1 MFIVRVSD
9 KDGRLTRKR
18 LPGDYADAQTALK
31 ALGAVLTGYVTHGRN
46 EERGYWWARDHE
58 GNEFRFEIK

>member
-1 MFIVRVSD
+1 MFIVRLSE
-9 KDGRLTRKR
+9 KDGRHTRKR
-18 LPGDYADAQTALK
+18 LPGDYADAQTAVK
-31 ALGAVLTGYVTHGRN
+31 ALETVLAGYVSHGRD